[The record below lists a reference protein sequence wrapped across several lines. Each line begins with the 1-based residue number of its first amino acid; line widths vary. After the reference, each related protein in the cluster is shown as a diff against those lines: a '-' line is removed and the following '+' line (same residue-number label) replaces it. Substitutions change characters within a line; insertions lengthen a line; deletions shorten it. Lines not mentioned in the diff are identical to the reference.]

1 MKIQFN
7 GEQAGPF
14 KLVGGSPAGS
24 YLGQLCYTTG
34 CYDNTEELNIEEED
48 KYQYI
53 DDLNLL
59 ELIFMADLLQEYDFR
74 NHVVSD
80 IGQDQ
85 RFLPPTSTKT
95 QTFHDGIAKW
105 TEHNQTKLNQGKSK

>member
-1 MKIQFN
+1 MKFN

-74 NHVVSD
+74 NHVASD

-95 QTFHDGIAKW
+95 QTFHDGISKW
-105 TEHNQTKLNQGKSK
+105 TEHNHTKLNQGKSK